1 MAAKNRA
8 CVCVC
13 ILNATI
19 SSSNVVCTFFALKF
33 NTCWMC
39 SMCNASAS
47 CSRAISLSFI
57 APRTLFAVV
66 VVVIHF
72 NSFKYSQ
79 VRSEMIMNMPF
90 RHIFV
95 NYPETERDFV
105 YSREAFEWKFIFNTN
120 PNSFVGSEKSYLQCE
135 RVRDSIWMMTTSL
148 VSFLLRITTC
158 VSILIYCVHNL
169 RINSSNMNNVTYE
182 YDWMTNDEN
191 STETDVQLF
200 RLSIIKTI

>member
-105 YSREAFEWKFIFNTN
+105 YSRGMKVYFQHESKFVCGKRKKLFTVWKSERFNLN
-120 PNSFVGSEKSYLQCE
+120 DDNIISFFFAAHHHLCL
-135 RVRDSIWMMTTSL
+135 DTH
-148 VSFLLRITTC
+148 LLCTQFA
-158 VSILIYCVHNL
+158 HK
-169 RINSSNMNNVTYE
+169 
-182 YDWMTNDEN
+182 
-191 STETDVQLF
+191 F
-200 RLSIIKTI
+200 K